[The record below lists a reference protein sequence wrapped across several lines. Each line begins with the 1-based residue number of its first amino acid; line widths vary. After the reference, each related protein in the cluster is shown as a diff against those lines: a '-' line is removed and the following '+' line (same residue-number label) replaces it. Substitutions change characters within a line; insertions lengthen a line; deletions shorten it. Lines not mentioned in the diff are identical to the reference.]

1 MGRGVGTAGESCEW
15 YKVYDIAEAIWRA
28 LEHDPDRQ
36 QEFEHEL
43 NRFFREKGIG
53 WELKNPDG
61 IVFRGSEAFGAA
73 TSEAAQVLK
82 ETGRETAA
90 AEIHEALRDISRRPD
105 PDRTGAIQ
113 HAIAALECT
122 ARDVTGDSKATLGAL
137 VPKLDLPKPLDVA
150 VEKLW
155 DPSFN
160 VLMSSTR
167 KLHLSPRAAASRC
180 ALAISTADI
189 SEPSTEYPIP
199 ASAGTIGAY
208 TAGHVQDETDLL
220 RRREELGDYRALSP
234 HGRIPV
240 LEDEVKMIGHAV
252 IKLIVHLSAKRPFRK
267 ELSG

>member
-1 MGRGVGTAGESCEW
+1 MSRHFSQRHGYGTADAEITVREDAPDDLRYGVAEMALTAGMGPKSIRSIACRVLLTAPDRNNWSDYPNVWEEALGLLESCEW

-155 DPSFN
+155 GFASDRARHLREGKN
-160 VLMSSTR
+160 VSADEAELVVSV
-167 KLHLSPRAAASRC
+167 AC
-180 ALAISTADI
+180 AVCAFL
-189 SEPSTEYPIP
+189 
-199 ASAGTIGAY
+199 
-208 TAGHVQDETDLL
+208 
-220 RRREELGDYRALSP
+220 
-234 HGRIPV
+234 
-240 LEDEVKMIGHAV
+240 
-252 IKLIVHLSAKRPFRK
+252 AKRP
-267 ELSG
+267 GGA